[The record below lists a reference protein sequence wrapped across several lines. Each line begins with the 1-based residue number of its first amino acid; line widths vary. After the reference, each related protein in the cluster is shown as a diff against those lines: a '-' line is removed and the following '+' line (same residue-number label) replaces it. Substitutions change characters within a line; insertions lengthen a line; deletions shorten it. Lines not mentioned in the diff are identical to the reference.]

1 MKIPALAGAGAR
13 LSVALAAGAVF
24 ALSGGA
30 AFAAGPGG
38 HPAAADAE
46 APFLAENDRAMTR
59 MMDDMSI
66 EPTGDVDRDFVG
78 MMAPHHQ
85 GAIDMAQAELRYGH
99 NEQLRRLAQEI
110 IVEQQQ
116 EIVAMR
122 LALGDALPP
131 AAPAPD
137 QDVPTTPVHGMP
149 THMHMSTPMST
160 TANTNNAPM
169 RMDMSKETP

>member
-66 EPTGDVDRDFVG
+66 EPT
-78 MMAPHHQ
+78 A
-85 GAIDMAQAELRYGH
+85 
-99 NEQLRRLAQEI
+99 
-110 IVEQQQ
+110 
-116 EIVAMR
+116 
-122 LALGDALPP
+122 
-131 AAPAPD
+131 
-137 QDVPTTPVHGMP
+137 
-149 THMHMSTPMST
+149 MSTATS
-160 TANTNNAPM
+160 
-169 RMDMSKETP
+169 SG